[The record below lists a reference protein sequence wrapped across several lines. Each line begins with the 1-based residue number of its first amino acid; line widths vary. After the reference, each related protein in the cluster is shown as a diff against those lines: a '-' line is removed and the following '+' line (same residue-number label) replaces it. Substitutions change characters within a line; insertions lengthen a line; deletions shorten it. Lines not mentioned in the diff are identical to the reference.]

1 MKTMLRFLLKT
12 LAALAGTHS
21 RGMQLPESPER
32 LLLLMC
38 HWIGD
43 TFWALQVIP
52 AIRKRYPD
60 AEILVGIKESSRALF
75 TGLLPQD
82 AILIFS
88 GLTSDRTREPASLR
102 RFLKDV
108 SAARKRKPELVI
120 DTMGNRYS
128 ALFSFLSG
136 AKATIGPDPADEFAA
151 LYSIR
156 IPLSGMP
163 SHHLVYK
170 PALIA
175 SPVTGYSGKTGIA
188 PFPVH
193 SALPE
198 DAVFRK
204 WNPSPEQPAA
214 LLLPGAGWK
223 RKQWSASRFREL
235 AERLEQNG
243 FRILLSGGPNDR
255 PLCEEIA
262 AGLRNRAI
270 LPPSLEEV
278 IALLPRC
285 SVVISNDS
293 GVAHLAAAAGT
304 RVIALFCCTNPEFCR
319 PLGKRVR
326 VLRAKCPALP
336 SGGNHFCDGSACAD
350 HHMNITVEEVLQAV
364 EELLRGR
371 IPLRNAPAET
381 PPVPPSRISGNFS
394 EPEFEKK
401 AQKQ

>member
-1 MKTMLRFLLKT
+1 MKTTIRFLLKT
-12 LAALAGTHS
+12 LAVLAGKVKT
-21 RGMQLPESPER
+21 GKPLPESPER
-32 LLLLMC
+32 ILLLMC

-43 TFWALQVIP
+43 TFWALQVLP
-52 AIRKRYPD
+52 AIRTRYPD

-75 TGLLPQD
+75 SGLLPEN
-82 AILIFS
+82 AILIFK
-88 GLTSDRTREPASLR
+88 GLTSDRTREHFSLR
-102 RFLKDV
+102 RFLKDIS
-108 SAARKRKPELVI
+108 SAKRRKPDLVI

-136 AKATIGPDPADEFAA
+136 AKTTIGPDPADEFSG

-156 IPLSGMP
+156 VPLSRMP
-163 SHHLVYK
+163 SPHLIYK

-175 SPVTGYSGKTGIA
+175 SPVTGYNGRTEIA

-204 WNPSPEQPAA
+204 WNPSPEQPLA

-223 RKQWSASRFREL
+223 QKQWSTSGFRNL
-235 AERLEQNG
+235 AERLGRNG

-262 AGLRNRAI
+262 AGLRNCAI

-285 SVVISNDS
+285 SAVISNDS

-304 RVIALFCCTNPEFCR
+304 NVVALFCCTNPEFCR
-319 PLGKRVR
+319 PLGKWVR

-336 SGGNHFCDGSACAD
+336 SGDHHFCDGSACTD
-350 HHMNITVEEVLQAV
+350 HHMNITVEEVLQAI
-364 EELLRGR
+364 EGLLRER
-371 IPLRNAPAET
+371 IPLRDAPAET
-381 PPVPPSRISGNFS
+381 PPVLSSRISADFS
-394 EPEFEKK
+394 EPEFEKRN
-401 AQKQ
+401 QKH